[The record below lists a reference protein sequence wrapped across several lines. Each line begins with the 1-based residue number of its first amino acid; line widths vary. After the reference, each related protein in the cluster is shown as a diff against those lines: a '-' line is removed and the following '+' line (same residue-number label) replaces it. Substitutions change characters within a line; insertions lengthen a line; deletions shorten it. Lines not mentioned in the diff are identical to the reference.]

1 MSPPLVRNLDA
12 VPVTSVAVPVDLSC
26 RYEGLPHHQAFGERV
41 RFVGG
46 INKPKLVVAL
56 DSGEYL
62 GGG

>member
-1 MSPPLVRNLDA
+1 M
-12 VPVTSVAVPVDLSC
+12 TSVAVPVDLSC

-41 RFVGG
+41 RVVGG